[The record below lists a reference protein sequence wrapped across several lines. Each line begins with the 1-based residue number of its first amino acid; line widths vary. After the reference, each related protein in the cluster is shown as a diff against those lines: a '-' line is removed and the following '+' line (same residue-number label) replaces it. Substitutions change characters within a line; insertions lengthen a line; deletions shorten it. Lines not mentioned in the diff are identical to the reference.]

1 MQNQTKMFKDPL
13 YDYIVVDADI
23 CSSIIDNKY
32 FQRLR
37 RIEQTSMRCL
47 YPSARHDRFIHSL
60 GTYHLAK
67 IAIKSINEN
76 GIIFVDNSGTQIYK
90 DKENYTPSKDEQK
103 NLQFSFEMAALLH
116 DIGHSPFSH
125 TLEEYFKTFY
135 YKELDTIKE
144 KDVLC
149 IFLDEM
155 KKLQTDI
162 GYLEE
167 DFVKFSAD
175 CKTSKASPHEI
186 VSCIII
192 IRCFRSILDELA
204 SNRRIVIK
212 YCFLTRCILGAI
224 YTEDNLENNYKNCI
238 IKLLNSSI
246 DVDKL
251 DYISRDSQVSGY
263 DNTMVDTLRLLN
275 SLIIAIYKRPNNT
288 YGLCL
293 AFKKTALGVIQNVI
307 TSRNSMYTWIYS
319 HHKVK
324 YDSYL
329 INNSIKLISN
339 KEENPNLFISKYFSV
354 ENIEKHLVCDDSI
367 WNLFMQNIDIPQVN
381 ELIQRSTQKVAIWKS
396 FAEFEAYFNNDNTSI
411 SVGDFSAEQM
421 RDYFKNGDISCF
433 ESYLNKFSDEMN
445 FVTVVNNAKLSN
457 IEHNSILIY
466 INNGLYAFDNIFK
479 DLYKESKFPI
489 FFYIYCSREDK
500 DKLNEN
506 NYKIKNELIKY
517 IKRFDGFK
525 LEPK

>member
-1 MQNQTKMFKDPL
+1 MKNETKRFKDPL
-13 YDYIVVDADI
+13 YNYIVVDADI
-23 CSSIIDNKY
+23 CSSIIDSKY

-76 GIIFVDNSGTQIYK
+76 GIIFVNGGEAQI
-90 DKENYTPSKDEQK
+90 DKARFIPSENER
-103 NLQFSFEMAALLH
+103 NILQFSFEMAALLH

-125 TLEEYFKTFY
+125 TLEEYFKTLY
-135 YKELDTIKE
+135 YKELDDIKE
-144 KDVLC
+144 KDILS

-162 GYLEE
+162 GDIEE
-167 DFVKFSAD
+167 DFINFSAD
-175 CKTSKASPHEI
+175 CKTSKAAPHEI

-192 IRCFRSILDELA
+192 IRCFKPILDKLA
-204 SNRRIVIK
+204 SDRNLVIK

-224 YTEDNLENNYKNCI
+224 YSDDNLENCYKNCI

-263 DNTMVDTLRLLN
+263 DNTMVDTIRLLN
-275 SLIIAIYKRPNNT
+275 SLIITMFKGTNNS
-288 YGLCL
+288 YSLCL

-307 TSRNSMYTWIYS
+307 TSRNAMYTWIYS

-324 YDSYL
+324 YESYL
-329 INNSIKLISN
+329 INNAIKLISER
-339 KEENPNLFISKYFSV
+339 EENPKLFISKYFSV
-354 ENIEKHLVCDDSI
+354 KNIEEHLVCDDSI
-367 WNLFMQNIDIPQVN
+367 WNLFMQNISLPQVN
-381 ELIQRSTQKVAIWKS
+381 ELIQRSTQKVAVWKS

-421 RDYFKNGDISCF
+421 REYLKNNDVSDF
-433 ESYLNKFSDEMN
+433 ESYLNEFSQDFN
-445 FVTVVNNAKLSN
+445 FVTVINSAKLSN

-500 DKLNEN
+500 DKLNKD
-506 NYKIKNELIKY
+506 NYKLKNELIGY
-517 IKRFDGFK
+517 IKKFDGFK